1 MNSNIFALVSKQEL
15 LRRWEQIHVDHQN
28 YEEAYHNCSEWQKD
42 IASKLRSCATTDG
55 DKIALQNKLSKLQ
68 VRISFKEQPQF

>member
-1 MNSNIFALVSKQEL
+1 MNNRIDLVPFQEL

-42 IASKLRSCATTDG
+42 IASKLRSCATTDV

-68 VRISFKEQPQF
+68 VSIKRFMEEP